1 MSFVDIGDA
10 LQRGGVE
17 MIHLNQTDPGR
28 EVGIL
33 APSVLAAFADKRAGE
48 LERFSWIAGDWSYEN
63 VVPPTSVSPGYRDV
77 GRLRFVLDGGW
88 VCTVTD
94 AGMRTRWITFDP
106 LSGQWF
112 YVLTGTSFGLL
123 RSSEGWTDAGI
134 SFSGPMTMIG
144 LDREWRM
151 TWTTTG
157 RDAFKFVNEERVSS
171 GDWVYI
177 DEWRF
182 SRLPAGN

>member
-1 MSFVDIGDA
+1 MLIEELFTNGT
-10 LQRGGVE
+10 
-17 MIHLNQTDPGR
+17 MIMGPSRSDPGR

-33 APSVLAAFADKRAGE
+33 APSVLAGFADKRAGA

-94 AGMRTRWITFDP
+94 AGVSTRWITFDP

-112 YVLTGTSFGLL
+112 FVLTGTSFGLL

-151 TWTTTG
+151 RWTTTG
-157 RDAFKFVNEERVSS
+157 HDAFTFVNEERVAS
-171 GDWVYI
+171 GDWIYI

-182 SRLPAGN
+182 SRLHGSD

>member
-1 MSFVDIGDA
+1 MLIEELFMNGT
-10 LQRGGVE
+10 
-17 MIHLNQTDPGR
+17 MIMGPSRSDPNR

-33 APSVLAAFADKRAGE
+33 APSVLAGFADRRAAE
-48 LERFSWIAGDWSYEN
+48 LERFKWIAGTWSYEN
-63 VVPPTSVSPGYRDV
+63 VVPSTRLSPAYRDT
-77 GRLRFVLDGGW
+77 GTLRFALAGGW
-88 VCTVTD
+88 VCTVAD
-94 AGMRTRWITFDP
+94 GGARTRWITFDP

-123 RSSEGWTDAGI
+123 RSSGGWTDAGI

-157 RDAFKFVNEERVSS
+157 DDAFKFVNEERVSN
-171 GDWVYI
+171 GDWIYI

-182 SRLPAGN
+182 SRLQGSS